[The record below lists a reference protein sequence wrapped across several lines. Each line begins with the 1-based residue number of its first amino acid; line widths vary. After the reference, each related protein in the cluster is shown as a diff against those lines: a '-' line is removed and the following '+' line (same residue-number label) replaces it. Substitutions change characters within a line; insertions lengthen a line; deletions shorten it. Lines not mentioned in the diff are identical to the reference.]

1 MGGVSRE
8 DGQEAGARRPGLGAR
23 GLALIGLLVGIA
35 GFAVAVLPAITGSGG
50 FAGAYILL
58 LSFVGLTIV
67 GVIVIA
73 VGAVLALLTKRLAG
87 IALMLG
93 SAMFLVGYEA
103 GYFVV
108 VYSLY
113 YS

>member
-1 MGGVSRE
+1 MA
-8 DGQEAGARRPGLGAR
+8 DGQETKGRRAGLGPR
-23 GLALIGLLVGIA
+23 GLVLIGLLAGIA
-35 GFAVAVLPAITGSGG
+35 GFAVALLPAITGSGG
-50 FAGAYILL
+50 FAGAYIAL

-73 VGAVLALLTKRLAG
+73 VGAVLALLTKRLTG

-93 SAMFLVGYEA
+93 SAIFLVGYEA

-113 YS
+113 YT